1 MNDKLKNIV
10 VTCVFTAFIGF
21 FAVWCLITL
30 FNPSNEKLEGENRLP
45 AQLPTNIALEQ
56 FLNNRPITDANGN
69 ITAEAPIK
77 QFENFTVDQFPLRKV
92 FRYIKAHF
100 AMDIL
105 GLKENNGYAVE
116 NGSIVQITPEFN
128 QSVVDYQIGRL
139 EYVYNTYLK
148 DNGGKHFVALIP
160 DKNYYFGA
168 GFGYPMPDYE
178 AMENQ
183 LTSALPNMEYINLFG
198 SLNLDSY
205 YKTDWHW
212 DQSKLQGVM
221 DTLSNAMGFEV
232 SGEYEYNEKPFN
244 GGYTQQSAL
253 YPKGETLT
261 YVTNDILNG
270 CVVYNYATQ
279 GLSGLYS
286 EEMYNTD
293 TQYDFFLSGMA
304 AMQRIDNK
312 NLQNGKK
319 LVVLRDSYGS
329 SLVPLMAEGYET
341 IYVVDI
347 RYAAPMMIKQML
359 GDDIN
364 GADVLFIY
372 STTILNTNCF
382 SQLP

>member
-1 MNDKLKNIV
+1 MTNKIKNIV
-10 VTCVFTAFIGF
+10 TTCVFVAFIGF
-21 FAVWCLITL
+21 FAVWCVITL
-30 FNPSNEKLEGENRLP
+30 FNPSEEKLEGENRLP
-45 AQLPTNIALEQ
+45 AQLPTNITLQQ
-56 FLNNRPITDANGN
+56 FLNNKPTVDANGN

-77 QFENFTVDQFPLRKV
+77 QFENFTVDQFPLRKY

-100 AMDIL
+100 AMDIF

-128 QSVVDYQIGRL
+128 QSIMDYQIGKL
-139 EYVYNTYLK
+139 QYTYETYFK

-160 DKNYYFGA
+160 DKNYYFGQDY
-168 GFGYPMPDYE
+168 GYPMPNYA

-183 LTSALPNMEYINLFG
+183 LTSSLPNMEYINLFG

-212 DQSKLQGVM
+212 DQSKLQGVVE
-221 DTLSNAMGFEV
+221 TLSGAMGFEV
-232 SGEYEYNEKPFN
+232 SGNYTYNTKPFS

-253 YPKGETLT
+253 YPKGESLT
-261 YVTNDILNG
+261 YLTNEILDN
-270 CVVYNYATQ
+270 CKVYNYITQ
-279 GLSGLYS
+279 GVGGLYD
-286 EEMYNTD
+286 EQKYNTD

-304 AMQRIDNK
+304 PMQRIDNPTVK
-312 NLQNGKK
+312 NGKK

-329 SLVPLMAEGYET
+329 SLVPLIAEGYET
-341 IYVVDI
+341 VYVVDI
-347 RYAAPMMIKQML
+347 RYAAPMTIKSAL
-359 GDDIN
+359 GNDIN

-372 STTILNTNCF
+372 STTILNTHCF